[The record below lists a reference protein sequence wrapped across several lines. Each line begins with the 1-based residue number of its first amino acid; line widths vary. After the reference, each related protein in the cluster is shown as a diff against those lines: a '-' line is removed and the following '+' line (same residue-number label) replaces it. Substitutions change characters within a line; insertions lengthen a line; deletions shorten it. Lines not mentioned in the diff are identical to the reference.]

1 MDMIKCNPFKQ
12 IKYTWFTCEKQNKIW
27 YNSAFA
33 IPDFK
38 YVGSNAL
45 ADH

>member
-12 IKYTWFTCEKQNKIW
+12 IKYTWFTCEKQNKIC
-27 YNSAFA
+27 YNSVFA

-38 YVGSNAL
+38 QKWWNAL